1 MTAEEQT
8 SDKHAPVLSEQ
19 EAAGPGEILS
29 ANDRTL
35 LGRINLFM
43 ARFHVETRGIER
55 VPEDERIDTSLSN
68 AATVVST
75 VVPTPPTSPGG
86 QDETARFDRA

>member
-8 SDKHAPVLSEQ
+8 SGKHTPVLSEQ

-29 ANDRTL
+29 VNDRTL

-43 ARFHVETRGIER
+43 SRFHVEARGIER
-55 VPEDERIDTSLSN
+55 VPEDERVDTSPTN

-75 VVPTPPTSPGG
+75 VVPILPTSPGG
-86 QDETARFDRA
+86 QDETMRFDRA